1 MGIMSSLFA
10 GVSGLNAN
18 GTALSVIGNNIANM
32 STVGFKSSKATFAD
46 LISSSISGGSGSV
59 QTGIG
64 VALTSV
70 QGNFSQGSLA
80 TSANVLDLAID
91 GNGFFEVKD
100 AQGGIFYSRAGAFRL
115 DKTNNVVDPS
125 GFKLQGFL
133 ADTNGVITGSIG
145 DISLPSTTA
154 SPNATALGFLAANL
168 NSSTA
173 ITGVKGMLV
182 ASAAPSGLPTAAG
195 NNAFSLNLNG
205 DGAQTVTV
213 ANGLSGATLATA
225 IQNAVRAL
233 TPNDPYRAAAY
244 SGFTAAVSAG
254 GLFTFTSGMAGVTDN
269 TTASAG
275 TVVVTAPAGNTLAAS
290 LGMLGKLVGG
300 AANGFTF
307 PFTPTLTTEDSFKID
322 LNDGNGVQTITLAVA
337 ANADAAALAATMQA
351 AVRAQA
357 TASTASA
364 GFTATAAADVF
375 TFTSG
380 AGGAIAVTADGVD
393 TFAGK
398 LKLVAADSPS
408 STTASATTGTDFSIS
423 DPTGTSNFST
433 SMTVYDSLGNN
444 HLLTTYFTKVG
455 SNTWNY
461 NILANQNDVV
471 TANYNSANI
480 DATLGAVRVGAG
492 TLTFG
497 TNGTLERES
506 VALRFDGGTAAGV
519 AGTVAGQLQVDWN
532 GATADQLITY
542 NFGSSVIT
550 DGGTGL
556 DGTTQF
562 GSKNAVVQQTQ
573 DGYAAGSLQA
583 FSVDGNGVINGRF
596 SNGQLRALAQVV
608 LARFPDPLGMT
619 RTGNNTFAESGA
631 SGQPITGVP
640 ESAGLGKLKSNTLE
654 LSNVDLG
661 ESFIDMIAA
670 QRGFQANSRVITT
683 SDEILQELVNIKR

>member
-1 MGIMSSLFA
+1 MGILSALFA

-91 GNGFFEVKD
+91 GNGFFVVKN
-100 AQGGIFYSRAGAFRL
+100 AQGGTFYSRAGAFRL
-115 DKTNNVVDPS
+115 DKNNNVVDPS
-125 GFKLQGFL
+125 GFQLQGFL
-133 ADTNGVITGSIG
+133 ADTTGAITGSIG
-145 DISLPSTTA
+145 NVSLPSTTA
-154 SPNATALGFLAANL
+154 SPQATGLAFIAANL
-168 NSSTA
+168 NSSTTV
-173 ITGVKGMLV
+173 TGVRGNV
-182 ASAAPSGLPTAAG
+182 VGSAASATTSAAG
-195 NNAFSLNLNG
+195 NLSFSINLNG

-213 ANGLSGATLATA
+213 AAGSTGAALATA

-233 TPNDPYRAAAY
+233 TPTDPFRAAAY
-244 SGFTAAVSAG
+244 TGFTATVNAAG
-254 GLFTFTSGMAGVTDN
+254 FFTLASGLAGVTDN
-269 TTASAG
+269 TTASTGA
-275 TVVVTAPAGNTLAAS
+275 VVIAANGADTLAA
-290 LGMLGKLVGG
+290 
-300 AANGFTF
+300 N
-307 PFTPTLTTEDSFKID
+307 
-322 LNDGNGVQTITLAVA
+322 LNLLA
-337 ANADAAALAATMQA
+337 
-351 AVRAQA
+351 
-357 TASTASA
+357 
-364 GFTATAAADVF
+364 G
-375 TFTSG
+375 TS
-380 AGGAIAVTADGVD
+380 
-393 TFAGK
+393 
-398 LKLVAADSPS
+398 
-408 STTASATTGTDFSIS
+408 TTGTDFDLS
-423 DPTGTSNFST
+423 DPTGSSNFSS
-433 SMTVYDSLGNN
+433 SMTTYDSLGNS

-461 NILANQNDVV
+461 NVTANSNDVV
-471 TANYNSANI
+471 TANYASANI
-480 DATLGAVRVGAG
+480 DATLGITRVGAG
-492 TLTFG
+492 TMTFG
-497 TNGTLERES
+497 TNGTLDRES
-506 VALRFDGGTAAGV
+506 VALRFDTGTAAGAV
-519 AGTVAGQLQVDWN
+519 GTVPGQLQVDFN

-542 NFGSSVIT
+542 NFGSSVT
-550 DGGTGL
+550 TEGGNGL

-562 GSKNAVVQQTQ
+562 GSQSAVVQLSQ

-608 LARFPDPLGMT
+608 LARFPDVLGLT

-631 SGQPITGVP
+631 SGQPVTGVP

-683 SDEILQELVNIKR
+683 SDEILQELVNLKR